1 MLKPIGK
8 VPIFPLLS
16 QASDPFCW
24 FHDLLCT
31 VALTTQLATA
41 QEALSK
47 EKATWSATDR
57 SLAEKKT
64 ARHAAEQ
71 ALQNSNDA
79 KAELTWKLESTKTS
93 LNATHDKLT
102 SKSAAL
108 DIAVIR
114 EQQAKIQMT
123 TAKEKLKDAKEKLK
137 IQEQSLYSARQALSK
152 RELSSSTVI
161 SSAVANAVTLFKNH
175 LSDLDVKILCKD
187 FTIDDTEWE
196 ALANNAYDT
205 AHKFVSLYDFSS
217 PTEFDD
223 NTSPETL

>member
-1 MLKPIGK
+1 
-8 VPIFPLLS
+8 
-16 QASDPFCW
+16 
-24 FHDLLCT
+24 
-31 VALTTQLATA
+31 
-41 QEALSK
+41 
-47 EKATWSATDR
+47 
-57 SLAEKKT
+57 
-64 ARHAAEQ
+64 
-71 ALQNSNDA
+71 
-79 KAELTWKLESTKTS
+79 
-93 LNATHDKLT
+93 
-102 SKSAAL
+102 
-108 DIAVIR
+108 VIR